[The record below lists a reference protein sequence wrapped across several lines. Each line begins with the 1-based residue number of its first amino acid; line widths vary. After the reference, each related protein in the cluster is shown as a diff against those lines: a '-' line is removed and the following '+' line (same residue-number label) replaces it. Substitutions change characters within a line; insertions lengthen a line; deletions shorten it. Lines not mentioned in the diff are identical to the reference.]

1 MWSLSALLM
10 LFLLIT
16 TGCETPAP
24 PPTQPQQPS
33 PAAQPPA
40 PATAPTPPP
49 PAPDA
54 AQQQPQKP
62 TVETKAAVGV
72 GKRGRGY
79 GKGYVATP
87 IGTLFAAQEK
97 ITFLMIEDAMNKFKA
112 LEGRPPKDHEEF
124 MERIIKENMIKLP
137 ELPDGHRYRY
147 DPKTA
152 QLMVEQPIEE

>member
-1 MWSLSALLM
+1 MRNNLV
-10 LFLLIT
+10 FLAVLAFFAAMSMAIIC
-16 TGCETPAP
+16 GCEAP
-24 PPTQPQQPS
+24 SPPPQQPA

-40 PATAPTPPP
+40 PAAETAPP
-49 PAPDA
+49 A
-54 AQQQPQKP
+54 AQQQPPPRP

-137 ELPDGHRYRY
+137 ELPAEHRYRY
-147 DPKTA
+147 DPKTE
-152 QLMVEQPIEE
+152 QLMVEQPVEE